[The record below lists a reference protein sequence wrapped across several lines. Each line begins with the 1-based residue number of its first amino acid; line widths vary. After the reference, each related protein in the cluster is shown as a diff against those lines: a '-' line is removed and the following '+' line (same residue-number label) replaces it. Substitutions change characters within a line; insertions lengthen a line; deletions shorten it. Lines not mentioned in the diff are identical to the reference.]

1 MKIGLFLHPN
11 IEYIKENVAL
21 VIKFLLENEQEVF
34 LPTTIDSK
42 IIKKSNSISYCNYDE
57 MRETIDTLF
66 SVGGDGT
73 FLGAA
78 RLMVKT
84 EKPVLGIHV
93 GGLGFLADVS
103 ISNFKERLTDFFKGN
118 YIIEPRM
125 ALNAKVEYEN
135 GFDEEYAFNDFVID
149 RGTILKMIKI
159 KAYVDDDYLHTYI
172 ADGLIISTPTGST
185 AYSLSVGGPIVV
197 PKLNVIVISPISSHS
212 LSVRPVVVSADQKI
226 FIDCSEFGENVL
238 LVADGQKS
246 ISLGAAKRIKL
257 YKSDYDLQLVR
268 FRGDSFFHTLRVKMS
283 WGKDIRS
290 GKT

>member
-11 IEYIKENVAL
+11 IKYIKENVAL
-21 VIKFLLENEQEVF
+21 VVEFLLENKQKVF
-34 LPTTIDSK
+34 LPANVNLVIT
-42 IIKKSNSISYCNYDE
+42 KKSNSISYCDYDE
-57 MRETIDTLF
+57 MKETIDALF

-78 RLMVKT
+78 RLMAKT

-103 ISNFKERLTDFFKGN
+103 ISNFKERLTDFFEGN
-118 YIIEPRM
+118 YVIEPRI
-125 ALNAKVEYEN
+125 ALNAKVEYEC

-149 RGTILKMIKI
+149 RGTVLKMIKI
-159 KAYVDDDYLHTYI
+159 KTYVDNDYLHTYI

-185 AYSLSVGGPIVV
+185 AYSLSAGGPIVV

-212 LSVRPVVVSADQKI
+212 LSVRPVVISADQKI
-226 FIDCSEFGENVL
+226 FIDCSEFGDNVL

-257 YKSDYDLQLVR
+257 FKSEYNLQLVR
-268 FRGDSFFHTLRVKMS
+268 FKGDSFFHTLRVKMN
-283 WGKDIRS
+283 WGKDTRS
-290 GKT
+290 SKT